1 MVSEL
6 TNSHIHNVMFKAIN
20 VSLDSVSLL
29 FSSLTQLCPTLC
41 HPMDCSTPGFHVLH
55 LPELVQ
61 THVHWG
67 TDAIQPSYPLLSP
80 PAFSLSQHQ
89 GLFQWVS
96 QLFTSAGQSIGVS
109 ASASVQPMSIQDW
122 SPLGWTGWISLQ
134 TKGLSRIFSNTTV
147 QKHQF
152 FSPQLCLQ
160 SSSHIH
166 IYFNTKVIL
175 IIFPSW
181 REDWNFGILLF
192 RDKAADRCW

>member
-96 QLFTSAGQSIGVS
+96 QLFTSAGQSIG
-109 ASASVQPMSIQDW
+109 ASVTVLPMNIQGW
-122 SPLGWTGWISLQ
+122 FPLGLTGWISLQ
-134 TKGLSRIFSNTTV
+134 SKGLSKLFSNTTV

-152 FSPQLCLQ
+152 FSVQPSLW
-160 SSSHIH
+160 SNSHVC
-166 IYFNTKVIL
+166 TWCMQK
-175 IIFPSW
+175 P
-181 REDWNFGILLF
+181 
-192 RDKAADRCW
+192 